1 MKGFIFFAAFLL
13 SISAF
18 AGWKED
24 FEILKHIPRDYQ
36 DAGSICE
43 EVARVDMMR
52 LYRAPQYTVEVGIAY
67 ADDERTIGE
76 LDIVIFD
83 NNMNKVIKVGEVKC
97 WKDVRGGLKKA
108 REQRTRF
115 INNLESGRVL
125 RFRSTSTGKYY
136 DPGQFTGLKDFFSMA
151 QKGSA
156 AQGFTR
162 ELQYTLSELKQY
174 RKEMI
179 HCQNRGECV
188 SPYNR
193 GRNKDKN
200 KDYNEQEAS
209 GF

>member
-1 MKGFIFFAAFLL
+1 MKAFTFLAVFLL
-13 SISAF
+13 SVSVF

-24 FEILKHIPRDYQ
+24 FQILKNIPRDYQ

-52 LYRAPQYTVEVGIAY
+52 LYPAPQYTVEVGIAY
-67 ADDERTIGE
+67 SDDERTIGE
-76 LDIVIFD
+76 LDIIIFD
-83 NNMNKVIKVGEVKC
+83 NNLNKVIKTGEVKC

-108 REQRTRF
+108 REQRLRF
-115 INNLESGRVL
+115 ISYLESGRAL
-125 RFRSTSTGKYY
+125 YFRSTSTGKYF
-136 DPGQFTGLKDFFSMA
+136 DPGQFAGLKDFFSVA
-151 QKGSA
+151 QKGSQ

-193 GRNKDKN
+193 GRKDGN
-200 KDYNEQEAS
+200 RDRHQQEAS
-209 GF
+209 AF